1 MMRLSW
7 VDFDRLEQEYGE
19 SFFIVDI
26 CQFKQNYTE
35 FIQAFRSIYANTNLG
50 YSYKTNYLPKLCQT
64 AAELGG
70 YAEVVSQMEYDLAIA
85 IGVPPHRI
93 IFNGPLKHQ
102 ADLEAAIL
110 AGAIVNLDSLE
121 EVELVAALAK
131 RLPAQQIAVGLRC
144 NFDLGDDRISRFGLD
159 VEAGDLD
166 RVFQKFRELPNCQVD
181 GLHCHFTTA
190 ERSIESYA
198 LRTKKILEISD
209 RYFPDRPPKFIDVG
223 GGFFG
228 KMTADLQEQ
237 FDCHIPNYQEYA
249 TAIATQL
256 QSRFPDA
263 NSRPELIIEPG
274 VAIIAD
280 VLIFACKVV
289 GLKTVRS
296 RQIALVVGSFQ
307 NVKPTMTD
315 KNLAIE
321 VYRNM
326 ESTQQ
331 RKLSGTI
338 DIVGYT
344 CMETDCLYK
353 DYQGEVGIGD
363 YIVFENMGAYT
374 IVFKQPFIRPNP
386 PIISYDSNLDEYRLV
401 RRTETAKDIFATYVI

>member
-35 FIQAFRSIYANTNLG
+35 FIQAFRSIYAHTNLG

-121 EVELVAALAK
+121 EVEIVAALAK
-131 RLPAQQIAVGLRC
+131 RLPVQQIAVGLRC
-144 NFDLGDDRISRFGLD
+144 NFNLGDDRISRFGLD

-166 RVFQKFRELPNCQVD
+166 RIFQKFGELPNCQVD

-190 ERSIESYA
+190 ARSIESYA

-228 KMTADLQEQ
+228 KMTADLKEQ

>member
-1 MMRLSW
+1 MMQLSW
-7 VDFDRLEQEYGE
+7 VDFDRLEQEYAE

-85 IGVPPHRI
+85 IGVPPDRI
-93 IFNGPLKHQ
+93 IFNGPLKDQ

-121 EVELVAALAK
+121 EAEIVAALAK

-144 NFDLGDDRISRFGLD
+144 NFNLGDDRISRFGLD

-166 RVFQKFRELPNCQVD
+166 RIFQKFGELPNCQVD

-190 ERSIESYA
+190 ARSIASYA

-315 KNLAIE
+315 KNLAIK

-326 ESTQQ
+326 ENTQQ

-386 PIISYDSNLDEYRLV
+386 PIISYDSNLDEYSLV
-401 RRTETAKDIFATYVI
+401 RRAETAKDIFATYVI

>member
-1 MMRLSW
+1 
-7 VDFDRLEQEYGE
+7 
-19 SFFIVDI
+19 
-26 CQFKQNYTE
+26 
-35 FIQAFRSIYANTNLG
+35 
-50 YSYKTNYLPKLCQT
+50 
-64 AAELGG
+64 
-70 YAEVVSQMEYDLAIA
+70 
-85 IGVPPHRI
+85 
-93 IFNGPLKHQ
+93 
-102 ADLEAAIL
+102 
-110 AGAIVNLDSLE
+110 
-121 EVELVAALAK
+121 
-131 RLPAQQIAVGLRC
+131 
-144 NFDLGDDRISRFGLD
+144 
-159 VEAGDLD
+159 
-166 RVFQKFRELPNCQVD
+166 
-181 GLHCHFTTA
+181 
-190 ERSIESYA
+190 
-198 LRTKKILEISD
+198 
-209 RYFPDRPPKFIDVG
+209 
-223 GGFFG
+223 
-228 KMTADLQEQ
+228 MTADLQEQ

-256 QSRFPDA
+256 QIRFPDA

-326 ESTQQ
+326 ENAQQ

-386 PIISYDSNLDEYRLV
+386 PIISYDSNLDEYSLV